1 MPEGRYRLRDIFS
14 GLQDVEILNRYVGD
28 PSLLGKILE
37 VTEVTVTNQAD
48 YMHVNDMDGSL
59 FLGLEYL
66 RSGELRHIYLD
77 IIHELIHIRQYLEGK
92 ELFDEK
98 FNYVDRPT
106 EIEAYQC
113 TVEEA
118 RKMGMSED
126 AIADYLY
133 VEWITTKEHQR
144 LLKALGVHSQNDE
157 SE

>member
-1 MPEGRYRLRDIFS
+1 MPEGRYRLRDIFT
-14 GLQDVEILNRYVGD
+14 GLQDVEILNRYVGNQ
-28 PSLLGKILE
+28 SLLGKILE
-37 VTEVTVTNQAD
+37 ATEVTVTTQAD

-59 FLGLEYL
+59 FVGLEYL
-66 RSGELRHIYLD
+66 RNGELRHLYLD

-113 TVEEA
+113 AVAEA
-118 RKMGMSED
+118 RKMGMSEG

-144 LLKALGVHSQNDE
+144 LLKTLGVHSQND
-157 SE
+157 

>member
-1 MPEGRYRLRDIFS
+1 M
-14 GLQDVEILNRYVGD
+14 EILNRYVGD

-144 LLKALGVHSQNDE
+144 LLKALGVHSQNDG
-157 SE
+157 SW

>member
-1 MPEGRYRLRDIFS
+1 
-14 GLQDVEILNRYVGD
+14 VEILNRYVGD

>member
-1 MPEGRYRLRDIFS
+1 MET
-14 GLQDVEILNRYVGD
+14 LNRYVGD
-28 PSLLGKILE
+28 PFLLGKILE
-37 VTEVTVTNQAD
+37 ATEVTVTAQAD

-59 FLGLEYL
+59 FVGLEYL
-66 RSGELRHIYLD
+66 RNGELRHLYLD

-98 FNYVDRPT
+98 FSYVDRPT

-113 TVEEA
+113 AVDEA
-118 RKMGMSED
+118 RKIGMSED

-144 LLKALGVHSQNDE
+144 LLKVLGVRSPNDR
-157 SE
+157 SRVI